1 MTLKNKLVQVKNNF
15 VDCSKEIEKL
25 KKKIP
30 FFIGV
35 VILLS
40 FSAPY
45 IPGRQG
51 RQPLIEKLEY
61 HEAVLF
67 YFIIMAITLS
77 IFYLWKMNKLKKELR
92 ELKLKIHL
100 IEEELSE

>member
-1 MTLKNKLVQVKNNF
+1 MTIKNKLEQAKNNF
-15 VDCSKEIEKL
+15 DDCSKEIVKL

-35 VILLS
+35 VVIFL
-40 FSAPY
+40 FFAPY
-45 IPGRQG
+45 IPGRRG

-61 HEAVLF
+61 HEAILF
-67 YFIIMAITLS
+67 YFVIMAITLS
-77 IFYLWKMNKLKKELR
+77 LFYLWKMNKLKKKLR

-100 IEEELSE
+100 IEKELGE